1 LINFKKNIFILLGWS
16 FVILGIVGA
25 ILPLMP
31 STVFFIIAA
40 WFFARSSP
48 NFHNKLLTN
57 KYVGK
62 HIKNF
67 YEKNGM
73 PLKSKV
79 ISIAMIF
86 LTISFSLFMI
96 ERTPFLI
103 VILLSVAFAVS
114 FYILSLNT
122 IQDVDLD
129 T

>member
-1 LINFKKNIFILLGWS
+1 
-16 FVILGIVGA
+16 
-25 ILPLMP
+25 MP

-62 HIKNF
+62 HIRNF
-67 YEKNGM
+67 YEKKGM

-79 ISIAMIF
+79 ISIAMVF

-96 ERTPFLI
+96 ESSPFLV

>member
-1 LINFKKNIFILLGWS
+1 
-16 FVILGIVGA
+16 
-25 ILPLMP
+25 
-31 STVFFIIAA
+31 
-40 WFFARSSP
+40 
-48 NFHNKLLTN
+48 
-57 KYVGK
+57 VGK

-79 ISIAMIF
+79 ISIAMVF
-86 LTISFSLFMI
+86 LTISFSLFMV
-96 ERTPFLI
+96 ERSLFLV
-103 VILLSVAFAVS
+103 VILLSIAFAVS

>member
-1 LINFKKNIFILLGWS
+1 MINFKKKIFILLGWS

-40 WFFARSSP
+40 WFFARSSQ
-48 NFHNKLLTN
+48 NFHDKLLKN

-129 T
+129 N